1 MVVSC
6 IEDHFLTLDFQHSAL
21 QKFTSNVQKIKPA
34 NLFDFF
40 LVVLFSLSL
49 ITSKAGLY
57 ISSALLLVRFI
68 HLVLTGSISWIKIKK
83 TPHYYMPFLI
93 YSSGVVLCIIS
104 GNSINDL
111 TEYARKGAMILA
123 IPALSYLFQLSE
135 NRIAAISTIGFGV
148 FLSTLNISIKIVE
161 SGWSG
166 ERLSAFFDLGR
177 SGETLGYVI
186 AFFIPFIYS
195 KNKKIIYF
203 SIPIIIASTVMLLI
217 NGARAPLLALLI
229 LIPIYLVVKRRI
241 NFFHLIL
248 ISIIAIVGLNQTAPK
263 ILNDISN
270 RIQSISNIHTD
281 PSNIARLKMWE
292 TSFGFFK
299 ENLSSS
305 PRDAIFGTG
314 SYSFNEKYMEY
325 LESKYSIESISTTTR
340 FQFSYNDSH
349 NMYLGLLNK
358 HGIIY
363 FLILVIGFLGAFLSI
378 KSSNPLR
385 DNISLVLFSFLIIG
399 FFYTSYMDFQTSFIY
414 FAIALISSRSLEEK
428 IHD

>member
-1 MVVSC
+1 
-6 IEDHFLTLDFQHSAL
+6 
-21 QKFTSNVQKIKPA
+21 
-34 NLFDFF
+34 
-40 LVVLFSLSL
+40 
-49 ITSKAGLY
+49 
-57 ISSALLLVRFI
+57 
-68 HLVLTGSISWIKIKK
+68 
-83 TPHYYMPFLI
+83 
-93 YSSGVVLCIIS
+93 
-104 GNSINDL
+104 
-111 TEYARKGAMILA
+111 MILA

-135 NRIAAISTIGFGV
+135 NRIAAISAIGFGV

-177 SGETLGYVI
+177 SGEILGYVI

-305 PRDAIFGTG
+305 PRDAIFGIG

-363 FLILVIGFLGAFLSI
+363 FLILAIGFLGAFLSI
-378 KSSNPLR
+378 QSSNPLR

-414 FAIALISSRSLEEK
+414 FAIALISSRSFEEK